1 MEPEFVYLTK
11 EDILEYQRDIINEI
25 GGTHGTRDESGI
37 DRMIDF
43 IQNDLYYPTLTDKI
57 TYLVFGL
64 CSGHFF
70 NDGNKRI
77 SIVAAAHFLIK
88 NKKLWAGARFFEYFH
103 AYAWHIAAGN
113 IDKDLFS
120 RIVDCYINNKEMDE
134 SLKLALLHAMS
145 KGQLYDENEE
155 QE

>member
-1 MEPEFVYLTK
+1 MEFVYLTK
-11 EDILEYQRDIINEI
+11 EDILEYHNDIINEI
-25 GGTHGTRDESGI
+25 GGTYGTREEEGI
-37 DRMIDF
+37 DRLVDF
-43 IQNDLYYPTLTDKI
+43 IQNDLYYPTLVDKL
-57 TYLVFGL
+57 TYLVFAL
-64 CSGHFF
+64 CSGHYF

-120 RIVDCYINNKEMDE
+120 RIVDCYVNNREMDE
-134 SLKLALLHAMS
+134 SLKLELLHAMS
-145 KGQLYDENEE
+145 KGQIYDEENEQ